1 MKARSS
7 TTGLLHPLS
16 WYITEYG
23 LPEQTVVNAYKRG
36 WPLDDPHKL
45 LEKLIRAPGP
55 KSKGLQALMNYVN
68 GQRGPSAGSRGSS
81 ESSRNPKA
89 ESSVKEVAGQQ
100 SDDPPKFV
108 RLELAFGSITMSR
121 MITPAE
127 ADKVIQLST
136 ESWLT
141 NVAE

>member
-1 MKARSS
+1 MKATR
-7 TTGLLHPLS
+7 TKLLHPLS

-23 LPEQTVVNAYKRG
+23 LPEQTVVNAYKRK
-36 WPLDDPHKL
+36 WPLDDPAEL
-45 LEKLIRAPGP
+45 ALKLIHAPGP

-68 GQRGPSAGSRGSS
+68 GQSGPSTAHRGSS
-81 ESSRNPKA
+81 RIDPKPKA
-89 ESSVKEVAGQQ
+89 ESSVRKPTKEQGN
-100 SDDPPKFV
+100 DPAKFV
-108 RLELAFGSITMSR
+108 RLELAFGNVTMSR

-141 NVAE
+141 NVAR